1 MGPKV
6 GKEHK
11 EADGEKS
18 QFERTPDSGDGL
30 LAKPHPDAPVLVVL
44 DPLVDHQEDMEDRG
58 DKADGHYGVVLAA
71 RGRSRRKG
79 VQQGRATKEV

>member
-30 LAKPHPDAPVLVVL
+30 LAKPHLDAPVLVVL
-44 DPLVDHQEDMEDRG
+44 DPLVDHQ
-58 DKADGHYGVVLAA
+58 
-71 RGRSRRKG
+71 
-79 VQQGRATKEV
+79 